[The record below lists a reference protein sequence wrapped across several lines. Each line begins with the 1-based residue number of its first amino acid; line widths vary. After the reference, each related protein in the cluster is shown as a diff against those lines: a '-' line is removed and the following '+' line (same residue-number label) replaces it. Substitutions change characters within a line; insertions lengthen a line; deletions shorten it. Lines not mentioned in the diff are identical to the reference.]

1 MRISIGSSSDGQV
14 YMGTNWLKDLNENIN
29 ALNRNIQQNMH
40 QLQQRIHNTV
50 QFNLERAHRL
60 TENLG
65 TRFDVKFFQ
74 FLLDSLSGKLLTL
87 LYQCKRSFHYQPRD
101 PFSLSLSFSLSIFQG
116 DRTFFPNNSYTQS
129 FCVFRNWMT

>member
-29 ALNRNIQQNMH
+29 ALNRNLQQNMH

-50 QFNLERAHRL
+50 QRNLEQVHRL

-65 TRFDVKFFQ
+65 MRFAVKFFQ
-74 FLLDSLSGKLLTL
+74 FLFDSLSGN
-87 LYQCKRSFHYQPRD
+87 Y
-101 PFSLSLSFSLSIFQG
+101 
-116 DRTFFPNNSYTQS
+116 
-129 FCVFRNWMT
+129 